1 MTPYFILLVV
11 VTALAALSFRVALK
25 NPRET
30 PSTEAADAPAR
41 TGGMRTPGM
50 RTAGARATGTKSL
63 SASRYR
69 PRSGGLGLA
78 TRAAS
83 STRYRARSAGAIV
96 TEEETARA
104 ARRWTVFDAAAV
116 TVLIAFSGLRYDVG
130 TDYPTYELVFNSMN
144 PDDWASDFAES
155 TQEVGYTLLM
165 LVIKTFTEDPKALF
179 WVAAVLTVLPV
190 YLGIKRLSM
199 DPGFAVALFV
209 AFEYTSSFNALRQ
222 YIAVALLFLAWTY
235 LGRKNVVFWVLAII
249 ALSFHMTAILAIVV
263 MLVVRRWRPTVQT
276 TLFFLGGALVAAA
289 GVRAA
294 PFLVSFLEVLNPRYG
309 DYLDSGQTGIGSYL
323 SIFAY
328 LALMILVVFV
338 GSRKAPLT
346 RLESQLA
353 VLVLAGVAL
362 MIVGTQAIVLS
373 RLSGYFGIFAILLV
387 PNRIAKMQDRTLIT
401 LLVLLA
407 AVAYYALGV
416 QNYGEVIPYR
426 TYLGQ

>member
-11 VTALAALSFRVALK
+11 VTALAALSFRVALRH
-25 NPRET
+25 PRGT
-30 PSTEAADAPAR
+30 PAPEAVGASA
-41 TGGMRTPGM
+41 
-50 RTAGARATGTKSL
+50 RTAGMRAAGARTTGTTTV

-69 PRSGGLGLA
+69 PLSAGVGLA
-78 TRAAS
+78 TRTAS
-83 STRYRARSAGAIV
+83 TTRYRSRAAGAV
-96 TEEETARA
+96 ATEEEIARA
-104 ARRWTVFDAAAV
+104 ARRWTVFDVAAV

-165 LVIKTFTEDPKALF
+165 LVIKSFTEDPKALF

-199 DPGFAVALFV
+199 EPGFAVALFI

-222 YIAVALLFLAWTY
+222 YIAIALLFLAWTY
-235 LGRKNVVFWVLAII
+235 LGKRNVVFWVLALI

-309 DYLDSGQTGIGSYL
+309 DYLESGQTGIGSYL
-323 SIFAY
+323 SIVAY
-328 LALMILVVFV
+328 LAMLVLVVFV
-338 GSRKAPLT
+338 GSRRAPLT
-346 RLESQLA
+346 RLDSQLA

-373 RLSGYFGIFAILLV
+373 RLSGYFGIFVIVLV
-387 PNRIAKMQDRTLIT
+387 PNRIGKMQDRTLIT

-407 AVAYYALGV
+407 AAAYYALGI

-426 TYLGQ
+426 TYLGR